1 MVTAVPPALLPVL
14 GALGLLIGSFLN
26 VVIHRVPARQSL
38 VRPRSSCPACGHAVR
53 AYDNVP
59 VLSWLVLR
67 GKCRHCGNPIPVRY
81 PLVEASNGILFAAVA
96 IRFGASW
103 ELPAYLVLT
112 AALLAISLI
121 DLEHFIVPDRIT
133 APLTVSA
140 LALLGLAALAEA
152 NGWRFGRT
160 LLGGVA
166 YFAFLL
172 VLNLLYPKGMGF
184 GDVKLSFSLGLYL
197 GWLGWGQVFLGGFLA
212 FLLGAVV
219 GVGLIATKIKTRKD
233 VVPFGPFLALGA
245 MLTILWGEPVL
256 RWYTGS

>member
-1 MVTAVPPALLPVL
+1 MDGVVVVFSA
-14 GALGLLIGSFLN
+14 ALGLAIGSFLN
-26 VVIHRVPARQSL
+26 VVIWRVPRKESV
-38 VRPRSSCPACGHAVR
+38 VRPPSHCPQCQTPISPR
-53 AYDNVP
+53 DNVP
-59 VLSWLVLR
+59 VLSWLFLS
-67 GKCRHCGNPIPVRY
+67 GKCRHCKNPIPVRY
-81 PLVEASNGILFAAVA
+81 PLVEAGCAVLFLAVA
-96 IRFGASW
+96 ARFGASW

-112 AALLAISLI
+112 AALLAISII

-140 LALLGLAALAEA
+140 LALLGLAAIAEG

-160 LLGGVA
+160 LAGGVA

-172 VLNLLYPKGMGF
+172 LLNILYPKGMGM
-184 GDVKLSFSLGLYL
+184 GDVKLAFSLGLYL

-219 GVGLIATKIKTRKD
+219 GVTLIATKVKSRKD

-245 MLTILWGEPVL
+245 MLTILWGDPIL
-256 RWYTGS
+256 RWYTGA

>member
-1 MVTAVPPALLPVL
+1 MDGLLVL
-14 GALGLLIGSFLN
+14 LCGLLGLAIGSFLN
-26 VVIHRVPARQSL
+26 VVIWRVPRKVSV
-38 VRPRSSCPACGHAVR
+38 VRPPSHCPQCETPIR
-53 AYDNVP
+53 PLDNIP
-59 VLSWLVLR
+59 VLSWLVLQ

-81 PLVEASNGILFAAVA
+81 PLVEASCGVLFAGVA
-96 IRFGASW
+96 ARFGSAW
-103 ELPAYLVLT
+103 ELPAYLVLA
-112 AALLAISLI
+112 AALLAISMI

-140 LALLGLAALAEA
+140 LGLLGLAAIADG
-152 NGWRFGRT
+152 NGWRYGRT
-160 LLGGVA
+160 LLGGLA
-166 YFAFLL
+166 FFAFLL
-172 VLNLLYPKGMGF
+172 VLNILYPKGMGM
-184 GDVKLSFSLGLYL
+184 GDVKLAFSLGLYL

-245 MLTILWGEPVL
+245 MLTILWGDPIL

>member
-1 MVTAVPPALLPVL
+1 MDGVVVVFSAVL
-14 GALGLLIGSFLN
+14 GLAIGSFLN
-26 VVIHRVPARQSL
+26 VVIWRVPRKESV
-38 VRPRSSCPACGHAVR
+38 VRPPSHCPQCETPISPS
-53 AYDNVP
+53 DNVP
-59 VLSWLVLR
+59 VLSWLFLS
-67 GKCRHCGNPIPVRY
+67 GKCRHCKNPIPVRY
-81 PLVEASNGILFAAVA
+81 PLVEAGCGVLFLAVA
-96 IRFGASW
+96 ARFGASW

-112 AALLAISLI
+112 AALLAISII

-140 LALLGLAALAEA
+140 LALLGVAAVAEG

-172 VLNLLYPKGMGF
+172 LLNILYPTGMGM
-184 GDVKLSFSLGLYL
+184 GDVKLAFSLGLYL

-219 GVGLIATKIKTRKD
+219 GVTLIATKVKSRKD

-245 MLTILWGEPVL
+245 MLTILWGDPIL
-256 RWYTGS
+256 RWYTGA